1 MLFPTLLL
9 ALTGCTSDPA
19 PPAPAAGDA
28 PPQTVVVLIACTMR
42 ADRLHVYGNER
53 QTSPYI
59 DALAAGGARFER
71 ALTNAPWTKPALAAL
86 STGRYPRA
94 LGIDSEGPQV
104 NTDRGVH
111 PDALTL
117 GERFKAAGWT
127 TVGATANPNANAVF
141 GFDQGFDRYHE
152 ATGLWRE
159 EFVKVEGEDLVD
171 AWLEQARGAEGPL
184 YGQLVV
190 VDTHSPLG
198 DQRLRRAAL
207 GLPSVGEGSLLDRYD
222 GAVSALD
229 DVVERLDEGLKAMG
243 REDRLLVFIA
253 DHGEGLSI
261 PKYAGVA
268 HGRYL
273 YEPTVHIPWIVHGPG
288 VAPGHVI
295 GGLAQSV
302 DLAPTLLELTGLA
315 AEGELDGR
323 SRADAL
329 RGLRSETGAE
339 AIYTE
344 TRYGRE
350 DKARLTTDQWVY
362 IHNYA
367 RDRKQVE
374 RRGEHELYPPDD
386 GWQAT
391 NVHAANQEVSAALFE
406 QLEGY
411 RASAGAAPLIW
422 EQSMSDD
429 ERARLE
435 ALGYVEPEA
444 APPEAPDQKAPDAP

>member
-1 MLFPTLLL
+1 MYLLTLLL
-9 ALTGCTSDPA
+9 ACTSDPA
-19 PPAPAAGDA
+19 PPAPGGG

-53 QTSPYI
+53 ETSPYI

-104 NTDRGVH
+104 NTDRGIH
-111 PDALTL
+111 PEVSTL
-117 GERFKAAGWT
+117 AERFKAAGWAT
-127 TVGATANPNANAVF
+127 AGATANPNANAVF
-141 GFDQGFDRYHE
+141 GFSQGFDSYYE
-152 ATGLWRE
+152 ASGLWRE
-159 EFVKVEGEDLVD
+159 KFVKVDGEDLVD
-171 AWLEQARGAEGPL
+171 AWLEAARGVEGPL

-190 VDTHSPLG
+190 IDTHSPLG

-207 GLPSVGEGSLLDRYD
+207 GLPSVGEGSLSDRYD
-222 GAVSALD
+222 AAVSALD
-229 DVVERLDEGLKAMG
+229 DVVERLDAGLEAMG
-243 REDRLLVFIA
+243 RGDRLLVFIG

-261 PKYAGVA
+261 PKYAGEA

-288 VAPGHVI
+288 VAAGQVI

-302 DLAPTLLELTGLA
+302 DLAPTLLELAGLPA
-315 AEGELDGR
+315 DGALDGQ
-323 SRADAL
+323 SRAEAV
-329 RGLRSETGAE
+329 RGHRGETGAE

-350 DKARLTTDQWVY
+350 DKARLSTPEWVY

-367 RDRKQVE
+367 RDRRQVE
-374 RRGEHELYPPDD
+374 RRGDHELYAPEDR
-386 GWQAT
+386 WQAEDIYSRHED
-391 NVHAANQEVSAALFE
+391 VGAALFA
-406 QLEGY
+406 QLEAY
-411 RASAGAAPLIW
+411 RARAGAAPLIW
-422 EQSMSDD
+422 EQSMSDA
-429 ERARLE
+429 ERSRLE
-435 ALGYVEPEA
+435 ALGYIE
-444 APPEAPDQKAPDAP
+444 PPESP